1 MLNLFDSSCGHHES
15 HEAPSITEADLF
27 VCISILCWL
36 FCVLIDGDG
45 TLLINTWLLGS
56 TQMAGEEE
64 EEKWADKITAM

>member
-15 HEAPSITEADLF
+15 MRLLPLLKLTCLF
-27 VCISILCWL
+27 VFL
-36 FCVLIDGDG
+36 FCVGYYVFLIDGDG